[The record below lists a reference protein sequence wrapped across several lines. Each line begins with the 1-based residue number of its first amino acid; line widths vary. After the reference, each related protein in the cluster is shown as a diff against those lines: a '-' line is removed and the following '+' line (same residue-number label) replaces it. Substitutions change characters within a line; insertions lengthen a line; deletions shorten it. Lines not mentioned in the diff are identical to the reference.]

1 MITPYEHANGGDPRF
16 MHWYEMDTDDP
27 ERSFQAMTPLVAERL
42 GGGPGTPAFDAW
54 AVTPELR
61 IMYVNTFRRLG
72 ADPA

>member
-1 MITPYEHANGGDPRF
+1 
-16 MHWYEMDTDDP
+16 MDTDDP
-27 ERSFQAMTPLVAERL
+27 ERSFQAMTPRVAERL

-61 IMYVNTFRRLG
+61 IMYVNTFRLLG